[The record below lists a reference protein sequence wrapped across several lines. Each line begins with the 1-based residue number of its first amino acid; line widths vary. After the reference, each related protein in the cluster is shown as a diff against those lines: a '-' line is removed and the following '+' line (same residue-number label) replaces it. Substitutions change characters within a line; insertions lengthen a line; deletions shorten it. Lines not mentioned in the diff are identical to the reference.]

1 MIIMDKKLNYNSN
14 NSNNILNYHIPDKNL
29 KKNIISWLG
38 YLNLEKGFSKKT
50 ILSYEIDFRKFLNF
64 LCWHKNY
71 KDVDLSILSN
81 RESSGSKYS
90 KPPIRSFISKFLFK

>member
-1 MIIMDKKLNYNSN
+1 MIIMDKKLNY

-50 ILSYEIDFRKFLNF
+50 ILSYEIDFRKFLNLKKSDPKISANCQLSPTHF
-64 LCWHKNY
+64 FQIFRVFRHK
-71 KDVDLSILSN
+71 
-81 RESSGSKYS
+81 
-90 KPPIRSFISKFLFK
+90 